1 MNSIGKLLGT
11 SLLPSVFLVL
21 LFSYTSTAAAQA
33 PGTFTPT
40 ANMSTPRVNH
50 TATLLLNG
58 KVLITGGSNSNGLL
72 ASAELFDPVTG
83 TFSAIGNMTTPHFL
97 HSATMLPDGR
107 VLIAGGHVLDDRN
120 LPAQPLAAA
129 ELFDPSTGTFT
140 PTGNMVRPQAGDTS
154 TLLNNGKVLISGT
167 CQDWFY
173 IDADAEGDRPELYDS
188 VAGTFSAAGERAK
201 YPRWCSGPVVLLANG
216 KVLIAPTAELYDPA
230 IDAFSSTGRRMT
242 IGFYGST
249 ATLLRNGKV
258 LVGGGTGDFGTSA
271 NAELYDPSTENFTA
285 TTNMTRARAWS
296 TATLLLD
303 GTVLIAGGSYPSVS
317 SAELYDPATSTFT
330 TAADMTSPRVGHTA
344 TLLMDGRILIT
355 GGSTGQTTLASA
367 ELYSPSVLV
376 PAQVVTDLR
385 FDRTSVVVGSSY
397 SVNVSGSNLTPQT
410 FLDVRFTAPGS
421 NASNVALN
429 WQTGVASSHDVPPDL
444 VPGSWKITGVRA
456 HEVETDHT
464 GIFFPVSATITVS
477 P

>member
-1 MNSIGKLLGT
+1 
-11 SLLPSVFLVL
+11 
-21 LFSYTSTAAAQA
+21 
-33 PGTFTPT
+33 
-40 ANMSTPRVNH
+40 
-50 TATLLLNG
+50 
-58 KVLITGGSNSNGLL
+58 
-72 ASAELFDPVTG
+72 
-83 TFSAIGNMTTPHFL
+83 
-97 HSATMLPDGR
+97 
-107 VLIAGGHVLDDRN
+107 
-120 LPAQPLAAA
+120 
-129 ELFDPSTGTFT
+129 
-140 PTGNMVRPQAGDTS
+140 
-154 TLLNNGKVLISGT
+154 LLNNGKVLISGT

-230 IDAFSSTGRRMT
+230 IDAFSPTGRRMT

-249 ATLLRNGKV
+249 ATLLRNAKV

-330 TAADMTSPRVGHTA
+330 TTADMTSPRVGHTA
-344 TLLMDGRILIT
+344 TLLLDGRILIT
-355 GGSTGQTTLASA
+355 GGSTGQTALASA

-385 FDRTSVVVGSSY
+385 FDRTSVEAGSTY
-397 SVNVSGSNLTPQT
+397 SVNISGSNLTPQA
-410 FLDVRFTAPGS
+410 FFDVRFSAPRS
-421 NASNVALN
+421 NASDVVLN
-429 WQTGVASSHDVPPDL
+429 WQRGLEVSHDVSVGT
-444 VPGSWKITGVRA
+444 VPGSYTIISVRA
-456 HEVETDHT
+456 HEVESDHT
-464 GIFFPVSATITVS
+464 GIFFPVSATLTVS
-477 P
+477 RQPSDTTMNPGDFLLPGQSRQSADGRFRLVYQVDGNLVLYQGSNPLWASATYGTTPGFVAMQADGNFVVYDSTGAVWASNTWGHPRAFLVVQDDGNTVIYSTGSSPLWAANTCCR